1 MTQPSQIIEELVD
14 FLTSITFDSIFRDG
28 ILQYGFSNLKD
39 SNTVNRA
46 HAFLKLFL
54 LAPRLILSSSQGV
67 AMRSRLLLT
76 GTQTAFESLFEQSCP
91 KDKTPTAIEPLTE
104 KQRQTKIQDRV
115 SVLIKSCDLSRAMNA
130 LMGIRPQPVTEA
142 LVQKIHDLHPEA
154 APEHRIPAS
163 APTRIRIAASERLF
177 KDNDLERVI
186 KDLRVH
192 AAPDMTG
199 LRPSHIKCIF
209 RGRRENDSPEARCRV
224 SLSRLIHLTFE
235 DPAL

>member
-1 MTQPSQIIEELVD
+1 
-14 FLTSITFDSIFRDG
+14 
-28 ILQYGFSNLKD
+28 
-39 SNTVNRA
+39 
-46 HAFLKLFL
+46 
-54 LAPRLILSSSQGV
+54 
-67 AMRSRLLLT
+67 MRSRLLLT
-76 GTQTAFESLFEQSCP
+76 GTQTAFQSLFEQSCP
-91 KDKTPTAIEPLTE
+91 KDKTPTAKEPLTE

-163 APTRIRIAASERLF
+163 APTRIRVAASERLF

-235 DPAL
+235 DPALLGPDDFWENFCGGKLSIVPQETKSRPVGQKIYCTKS